1 MWMMFQLGTGADLD
15 VEGFG
20 PPPTP
25 APCKTH
31 QFDLFEFIWVKR
43 CNSDARA
50 LPVMKGINA

>member
-1 MWMMFQLGTGADLD
+1 MFQLGTGADLD

-20 PPPTP
+20 PTPPPNPP
-25 APCKTH
+25 APCKTN